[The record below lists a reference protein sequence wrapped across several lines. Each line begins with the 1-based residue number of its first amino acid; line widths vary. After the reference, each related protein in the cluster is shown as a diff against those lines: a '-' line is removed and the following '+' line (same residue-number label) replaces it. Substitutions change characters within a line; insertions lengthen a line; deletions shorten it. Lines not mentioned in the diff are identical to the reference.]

1 MNPLMFRIFPTQS
14 GIVAIMSRQLIRHF
28 MESRVLGTLSRSQFA
43 YAIVLACVG
52 LGLVMTVTDAAE
64 YIVEDRQASV
74 PAPRIRM
81 PRNAPDPSQL
91 ASESLSFDGLVGE
104 PSTRS
109 ILQPIAEDSED
120 ESSWSTGGASVAV
133 IDDADTGQAD
143 TLESEWVVSGDPYAQ
158 PLRNDSSAWDWTHG
172 LNTWSSTCDAAYE
185 QMKCGHKNLLH
196 ACKKG
201 CRCCG
206 PGCWTGRADAVM
218 LWRSAPYSRTLVTDT
233 NAKAPVT
240 LLDADQLESGM
251 AAGPRV
257 HLFRSDGCG
266 NAFEFGYLG
275 AWSFQSERVFPDTGA
290 IGYVADL
297 IGSGLQPFE
306 QGDLNLTSS
315 IQTIEIN
322 SRTPM
327 AAGNVQFICGVRWL
341 EWTESFSLTG
351 TRPVGGGTQTD
362 AWSSRTVN
370 NLYGGQIGIDALLYS
385 NSWLRVESLLKGG
398 AYWNDALS
406 RRSFKIDGIGNETS
420 AYDTPSPAAFVGE
433 LGFTGVLPL
442 RSNLDFRFGYLVFW
456 LEGIAQPTQQ
466 LSQPVSTTGDPLV
479 LQNSGTVVQGLTLG
493 LEGCW

>member
-28 MESRVLGTLSRSQFA
+28 MESRVLRASSLSQLF
-43 YAIVLACVG
+43 YAIVFTCTG
-52 LGLVMTVTDAAE
+52 LTSGMRIIVAAE

-74 PAPRIRM
+74 PAPRVRM

-109 ILQPIAEDSED
+109 ILQPIAEDSEED
-120 ESSWSTGGASVAV
+120 GTWSTGGASVAV
-133 IDDADTGQAD
+133 IDDAETTQTD

-158 PLRNDSSAWDWTHG
+158 PLYDDNSAWDWTHG
-172 LNTWSSTCDAAYE
+172 LNTWGDACKNA
-185 QMKCGHKNLLH
+185 CGHMNLLH

-233 NAKAPVT
+233 NVAAPVT

-257 HLFRSDGCG
+257 QLFRSDGCG

-290 IGYVADL
+290 VGYVADL
-297 IGSGLQPFE
+297 IGSGRQTFE

-351 TRPVGGGTQTD
+351 TRPAGGGTQTD

-479 LQNSGTVVQGLTLG
+479 LQNSGTVVQGLSLG
-493 LEGCW
+493 LEGRW